1 MLITYNQPWSLQRLL
16 TSLNEAEYFND
27 IGVIEVWI
35 DRSKYGTID
44 DRTYQVATHCKF
56 DKGDINVMNHTDH
69 VGMYGQWMGLW
80 PLKKW

>member
-27 IGVIEVWI
+27 IVVIEVWI

-69 VGMYGQWMGLW
+69 VECTANGWVCGR
-80 PLKKW
+80 